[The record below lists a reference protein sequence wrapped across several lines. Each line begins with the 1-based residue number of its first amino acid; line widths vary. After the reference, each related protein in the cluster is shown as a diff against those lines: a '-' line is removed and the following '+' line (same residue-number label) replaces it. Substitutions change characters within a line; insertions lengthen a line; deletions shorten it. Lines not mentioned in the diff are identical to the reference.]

1 MVLIGW
7 LNGRAGRSLRS
18 TAITGLAAQRVGTS
32 TRASMPFTR
41 PRRGIGWAAWCA
53 APDAIELP
61 RDLPVDSDWLG
72 LRSPGG
78 ATTVVPH
85 RLLFSSAAPSTRQP
99 EWLAFW
105 LEARSKNSGVQRVR
119 EAVAHVRRTL
129 VFDVHVE
136 LAGVRQEEVHDGTV
150 ISELSSRQC

>member
-1 MVLIGW
+1 MEDDQVG
-7 LNGRAGRSLRS
+7 GAAAAG
-18 TAITGLAAQRVGTS
+18 A
-32 TRASMPFTR
+32 
-41 PRRGIGWAAWCA
+41 
-53 APDAIELP
+53 
-61 RDLPVDSDWLG
+61 DLPVDSDWLG

-85 RLLFSSAAPSTRQP
+85 RLLFSWAAPSTRQP

-136 LAGVRQEEVHDGTV
+136 LAGVRQQEVHDGTV

>member
-1 MVLIGW
+1 MEDDQVG
-7 LNGRAGRSLRS
+7 GAAAAG
-18 TAITGLAAQRVGTS
+18 A
-32 TRASMPFTR
+32 
-41 PRRGIGWAAWCA
+41 
-53 APDAIELP
+53 
-61 RDLPVDSDWLG
+61 DLPVDSDWLG

-105 LEARSKNSGVQRVR
+105 LETRSKNSGVQRVR

-136 LAGVRQEEVHDGTV
+136 LAGVRQQEVHDGTV